1 MYGQRSFDC
10 AADSLREPAG
20 SAQDDNVRT
29 KVHRFR
35 KHKVLRLRLPIHFV
49 NPRAALRMTM
59 YGHKVHRFRK
69 HKVLRLRLPIHFV
82 NPQGSAAR
90 RIVHRFRNTR
100 SFDCAADSL
109 REPAGSA
116 QDDNVRTKVHRFG
129 NTRSFDC
136 AADSLRESSGLRSG

>member
-1 MYGQRSFDC
+1 MDSCAPFSETQGPSTALQIHFVNPQGSAQDDNVRTKVRRFGSTRSLDC

-49 NPRAALRMTM
+49 NP
-59 YGHKVHRFRK
+59 
-69 HKVLRLRLPIHFV
+69 
-82 NPQGSAAR
+82 Q
-90 RIVHRFRNTR
+90 
-100 SFDCAADSL
+100 
-109 REPAGSA
+109 GSA

-136 AADSLRESSGLRSG
+136 AADSLREPAGLRSG